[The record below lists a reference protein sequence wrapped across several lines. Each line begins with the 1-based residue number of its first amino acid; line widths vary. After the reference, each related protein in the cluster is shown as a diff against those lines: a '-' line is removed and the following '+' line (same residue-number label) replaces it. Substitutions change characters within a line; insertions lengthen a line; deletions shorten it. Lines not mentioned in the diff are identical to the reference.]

1 MAADVVCR
9 SIGDAVGLLLD
20 DQALAATCTHRG
32 CTAPDLSGWRWQVAA
47 GRRLRE
53 DRPVESILEA
63 IGNTPLV
70 RLSRCAP
77 PNGAELW
84 LKLEY
89 RNPTGSMKDR
99 MALAMIEG
107 AERDGLIS
115 PGDTVVEYTGG
126 STGPALALVC
136 RAKGYRAL
144 IVIADCFTEERFQ
157 LMRALGAKLDVVP
170 SVEGRPKVTAQD
182 IHNMVARAEEL
193 ANEPGRYA
201 TDQFN
206 NPYIIPGHRDGL
218 GREIWEQTEGRVTAF
233 CHGMGTAS
241 SLMGVSDALRPHGV
255 FIQAH
260 EPAGSAAIRGGTPG
274 SFLIQGWT
282 GFVMPHWY
290 PEKVDHV
297 EPIRDDEALEM
308 TRRLAS
314 EGGIFAGISTGANVV
329 GAHRLA
335 ERLGPDAVIVTL
347 AVDTGFKYMS
357 VSPYADA

>member
-1 MAADVVCR
+1 
-9 SIGDAVGLLLD
+9 
-20 DQALAATCTHRG
+20 
-32 CTAPDLSGWRWQVAA
+32 
-47 GRRLRE
+47 
-53 DRPVESILEA
+53 VESILEA

-70 RLSRCAP
+70 RMRRCAP
-77 PNGAELW
+77 SNGAELW

-115 PGDTVVEYTGG
+115 AGDTVVEYTGG

-144 IVIADCFTEERFQ
+144 IVMADCFTEERFQ
-157 LMRALGAKLDVVP
+157 LMRALGAEIDTIP
-170 SVEGRPKVTAQD
+170 SVEGRPKVTSKD
-182 IHNMVARAEEL
+182 IDNMVARAKEL
-193 ANEPGRYA
+193 AAAPGHYA

-206 NPYIIPGHRDGL
+206 NPYIIPDHRDRL
-218 GREIWEQTEGRVTAF
+218 GREIWEQAEGRVTAF

-241 SLMGVSDALRPHGV
+241 SVLGVSDALKPHGV

-260 EPAGSAAIRGGTPG
+260 EPAASAAISGGERGP
-274 SFLIQGWT
+274 FLIQGWT
-282 GFVMPHWY
+282 GLVMPHWD
-290 PEKVDHV
+290 PDRVDHL
-297 EPIRDDEALEM
+297 EPIGDEEALEM
-308 TRRLAS
+308 TVRLAR
-314 EGGIFAGISTGANVV
+314 EEGIFAGISTGANVV

-335 ERLGPDAVIVTL
+335 ERLGSDAVIVTL

-357 VSPYADA
+357 VSPYAGLNGS

>member
-1 MAADVVCR
+1 ME
-9 SIGDAVGLLLD
+9 
-20 DQALAATCTHRG
+20 DQF
-32 CTAPDLSGWRWQVAA
+32 A
-47 GRRLRE
+47 GT
-53 DRPVESILEA
+53 ILEA

-70 RLSRCAP
+70 RLRRCAP
-77 PNGAELW
+77 ANGAELW

-107 AERDGLIS
+107 AEADGLLA

-144 IVIADCFTEERFQ
+144 IVMADCFTEERFQ
-157 LMRALGAKLDVVP
+157 LMRALGAEIDVIP

-182 IHNMVARAEEL
+182 IANMVERAAEL
-193 ANEPGRYA
+193 AARPGHYA

-206 NPYIIPGHRDGL
+206 NPYIVPGHRDHL
-218 GREIWEQTEGRVTAF
+218 GREIWEQTAGRVTAF

-241 SLMGVSDALRPHGV
+241 SVMGVSDALRPHGV

-260 EPAGSAAIRGGTPG
+260 EPAGSAAIGGGQAGT
-274 SFLIQGWT
+274 FVMQGWT
-282 GFVMPHWY
+282 GMVMPHWDADR
-290 PEKVDHV
+290 VDHL
-297 EPIRDDEALEM
+297 EAIADGESLEM
-308 TRRLAS
+308 TRRLALD
-314 EGGIFAGISTGANVV
+314 EGIFAGISTGANVV

-335 ERLGPDAVIVTL
+335 ERLGPDSVIVSL
-347 AVDTGFKYMS
+347 AADTGFKYMS
-357 VSPYADA
+357 VEPYRS

>member
-1 MAADVVCR
+1 MR
-9 SIGDAVGLLLD
+9 
-20 DQALAATCTHRG
+20 
-32 CTAPDLSGWRWQVAA
+32 
-47 GRRLRE
+47 
-53 DRPVESILEA
+53 
-63 IGNTPLV
+63 
-70 RLSRCAP
+70 RCAP

-107 AERDGLIS
+107 AERDGLVS

-157 LMRALGAKLDVVP
+157 LMRALGAEIDIVP
-170 SVEGRPKVTAQD
+170 SVEGPPKVTATD
-182 IHNMVARAEEL
+182 IENMVARAAEL
-193 ANEPGRYA
+193 AAAPGHYA

-206 NPYIIPGHRDGL
+206 NPYIIPGHRDRL
-218 GREIWEQTEGRVTAF
+218 GREIWEQSGGRVTAF

-241 SLMGVSDALRPHGV
+241 SLMGVSDALKPRGV

-260 EPAGSAAIRGGTPG
+260 EPASSAALSGGERGP
-274 SFLIQGWT
+274 FLVQGWT
-282 GFVMPHWY
+282 GMVMPHWQ
-290 PEKVDHV
+290 PEKVDCV
-297 EPIRDDEALEM
+297 EPIEDDEALEM
-308 TRRLAS
+308 TLRLS
-314 EGGIFAGISTGANVV
+314 REEGIFAGISTGANVV

-335 ERLGPDAVIVTL
+335 ERLGPSAVIVTL

-357 VSPYADA
+357 VAPFSDL

>member
-1 MAADVVCR
+1 MD
-9 SIGDAVGLLLD
+9 
-20 DQALAATCTHRG
+20 
-32 CTAPDLSGWRWQVAA
+32 
-47 GRRLRE
+47 
-53 DRPVESILEA
+53 SILDA
-63 IGNTPLV
+63 IGNTPV
-70 RLSRCAP
+70 IRLRRCVP

-136 RAKGYRAL
+136 GAKGYRPL
-144 IVIADCFTEERFQ
+144 IVMADCFTEERFQ
-157 LMRALGAKLDVVP
+157 LMWALGAEIDVVP
-170 SVEGRPKVTAQD
+170 SVEGRPKVTARD
-182 IHNMVARAEEL
+182 IENMVARAAEL
-193 ANEPGRYA
+193 ATRPGHYA

-206 NPYIIPGHRDGL
+206 NPYIIPDHRDHL

-241 SLMGVSDALRPHGV
+241 SVLGVSAALRPHGV

-260 EPAGSAAIRGGTPG
+260 EPASSAAITGNARGP
-274 SFLIQGWT
+274 FVIQGWT
-282 GFVMPHWY
+282 GLVMPHWD
-290 PEKVDHV
+290 PDGVDHI
-297 EPIRDDEALEM
+297 EPIGDDEAVEM
-308 TRRLAS
+308 TLRLARE
-314 EGGIFAGISTGANVV
+314 EGVFAGISTGANVV

-357 VSPYADA
+357 VSPYADV

>member
-1 MAADVVCR
+1 
-9 SIGDAVGLLLD
+9 
-20 DQALAATCTHRG
+20 
-32 CTAPDLSGWRWQVAA
+32 
-47 GRRLRE
+47 
-53 DRPVESILEA
+53 VESILEA

-70 RLSRCAP
+70 RLRRCAP
-77 PNGAELW
+77 ANGAELW

-157 LMRALGAKLDVVP
+157 LMRALGAELDVIP

-182 IHNMVARAEEL
+182 VDNMVARAAEL
-193 ANEPGRYA
+193 AARPGHYA
-201 TDQFN
+201 TDQLR
-206 NPYIIPGHRDGL
+206 NPYIVPDHAARL
-218 GREIWEQTEGRVTAF
+218 GREIWEQTGGRVTGF
-233 CHGMGTAS
+233 CQGLGTGS
-241 SLMGVSDALRPHGV
+241 SLIGVSEALRPHAV
-255 FIQAH
+255 FVQAH
-260 EPAGSAAIRGGTPG
+260 EPAGSPAISGGKRGT
-274 SFLIQGWT
+274 FLVQGWT
-282 GFVMPHWY
+282 GLVMPHWDAS
-290 PEKVDHV
+290 KVDGL
-297 EPIRDDEALEM
+297 EAIGDEEAVEM
-308 TRRLAS
+308 TARLARD
-314 EGGIFAGISTGANVV
+314 EGIFAGISTGANVV

-347 AVDTGFKYMS
+347 AVDSGFKYLS
-357 VSPYADA
+357 VAPFV

>member
-1 MAADVVCR
+1 M
-9 SIGDAVGLLLD
+9 
-20 DQALAATCTHRG
+20 
-32 CTAPDLSGWRWQVAA
+32 
-47 GRRLRE
+47 
-53 DRPVESILEA
+53 ESILEA

-70 RLSRCAP
+70 RVRRCAP

-99 MALAMIEG
+99 MARAMVEG

-136 RAKGYRAL
+136 SAKGYRAL
-144 IVIADCFTEERFQ
+144 IVMADCFTEERFQ
-157 LMRALGAKLDVVP
+157 LMRALGAEIDIVP
-170 SVEGRPKVTAQD
+170 SVEGRPKVTSKD
-182 IHNMVARAEEL
+182 IDNMVARAKEL
-193 ANEPGRYA
+193 ASAPGHYA

-206 NPYIIPGHRDGL
+206 NPYIIPDHRDRL
-218 GREIWEQTEGRVTAF
+218 GREIWEQTAGRVTAF

-241 SLMGVSDALRPHGV
+241 SVMGVSDALKPHGV

-260 EPAGSAAIRGGTPG
+260 EPAESAAISGGERGP
-274 SFLIQGWT
+274 FLIQGWT
-282 GFVMPHWY
+282 GLVMPHWD
-290 PEKVDHV
+290 PERVDQL
-297 EPIRDDEALEM
+297 EPIGDEEALEM
-308 TRRLAS
+308 TLRLS
-314 EGGIFAGISTGANVV
+314 REEGIFAGISTGANVV

-335 ERLGPDAVIVTL
+335 ERLGSDAVIVTL

-357 VSPYADA
+357 VSPFADLG